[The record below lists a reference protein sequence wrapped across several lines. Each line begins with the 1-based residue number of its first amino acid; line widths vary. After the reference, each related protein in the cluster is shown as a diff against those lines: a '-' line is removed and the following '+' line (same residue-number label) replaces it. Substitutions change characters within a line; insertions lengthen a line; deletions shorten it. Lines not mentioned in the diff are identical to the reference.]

1 MFGNLKKEGLEE
13 SQDRVGGR
21 EIMESAIHTGVIK
34 GFYGGQSEKGAKF
47 VSVTFTKADGKDY
60 SETVYVTNQAG
71 ENFYPS
77 KDKDG
82 KPTGKNSPLPG
93 FTIIDDIC
101 ACITGEPLC
110 NQEWEEKVAQVYDFD
125 AKKDLPK
132 SVQSAVNVVGGTVS
146 LGILKVLEN
155 KGVKNDNTGKYEPTA
170 EEVEKNGI
178 DKVWNTEAQ
187 MTVAEA
193 RDGVTEQGVYWAK
206 WEKLNVGEGKFKDGR
221 KFKAGAGG
229 KAGAPQAGKTG
240 APAAGGGT
248 AKILFGAK
256 K

>member
-1 MFGNLKKEGLEE
+1 MFGNLKKDGLEE
-13 SQDRVGGR
+13 STDRVGGR
-21 EIMESAIHTGVIK
+21 EVMESGIYTGTIK
-34 GFYGGQSEKGAKF
+34 GFYGGESEKGAQF
-47 VSVTFTKADGKDY
+47 VNVTFTKEDGKDY
-60 SETVYVTNQAG
+60 SETVYVTNQKG
-71 ENFYPS
+71 ENFYAV

-82 KPTGKNSPLPG
+82 KPTGKNAPLPG

-101 ACITGEPLC
+101 ACVTGAPLC
-110 NQEWEEKVAQVYDFD
+110 EQNWEEKIAQVWDKD
-125 AKKDLPK
+125 AGKELPK
-132 SVQSAVNVVGGTVS
+132 AVQSAVDVVGGTVS

-155 KGVKNDNTGKYEPTA
+155 KGVKNEATNRYEPTA

-178 DKVWNTEAQ
+178 DKVWNTEAR

-229 KAGAPQAGKTG
+229 KAGAPAAGKPG
-240 APAAGGGT
+240 APAAGGT
-248 AKILFGAK
+248 AKILFGK
-256 K
+256 KA